1 MIKSGFVGV
10 IGRTNVG
17 KSSLVNA
24 IVKRKVSI
32 VTSKVQTTRDRI
44 CGIFNDEDSQI
55 VFIDTPGI
63 HTHKS
68 GNKLGTFMN
77 STALKATKDVEAVL
91 LLAPANERIGENDR
105 FLIQRLKE
113 SKIPVIL
120 VITKSDTVNREEM
133 FAKIMEWTKQDIT
146 FLDIIPTSSKKNVNV
161 EKLVGLIQKL
171 LPETGFRYFDE
182 DAISDKGSSF
192 LIKEMIREKI
202 LLRTGEEI
210 PHSTAIMIEKFK
222 DKKHIIE
229 ISAIVICE
237 RESQKPIIIG
247 KQGLKIKQIATD
259 AREELE
265 KEFEKKVFIEI
276 NVKVATDWRKSIDH
290 IRKMGYSDHE

>member
-1 MIKSGFVGV
+1 MIKAGFVGV

-24 IVKRKVSI
+24 IIGRKVSI

-44 CGIFNDEDSQI
+44 CGVYNDEDTQI

-77 STALKATKDVEAVL
+77 STALKATQDVEAVL
-91 LLAPANERIGENDR
+91 LLAPANERIGENDK
-105 FLIQRLKE
+105 FLISKLKE

-120 VITKSDTVNREEM
+120 VITKADTVGKEEM
-133 FAKIMEWTKQDIT
+133 FAKIMDWTSQGIE
-146 FLDIIPTSSKKNVNV
+146 FLDIIPTSSKKGMNVK
-161 EKLVGLIQKL
+161 KLVEIIQNL
-171 LPETGFRYFDE
+171 LPETGYRYFDE
-182 DAISDKGSSF
+182 DAISDKGNSF
-192 LIKEMIREKI
+192 LIKEIIREKI

-210 PHSTAIMIEKFK
+210 PHSTAIMIEKYK
-222 DKKHIIE
+222 DKKNIVE
-229 ISAIVICE
+229 ISAIVLVE

-247 KQGLKIKQIATD
+247 KGGSKLKQIATD
-259 AREELE
+259 ARVELE
-265 KEFEKKVFIEI
+265 AEFEKKVFLEI
-276 NVKVATDWRKSIDH
+276 FVKVANDWRKSIDY
-290 IRKMGYSDHE
+290 IRRLGYSDHE